1 MSHHHY
7 DLPEPRPHE
16 ALQTAACISQLV
28 GLMLLTVAVAA
39 VVGIALG
46 SVIVWVIG

>member
-1 MSHHHY
+1 MRHHY

-16 ALQTAACISQLV
+16 ALQTAAFSQLV
-28 GLMLLTVAVAA
+28 GLMLLNVAVAA

-46 SVIVWVIG
+46 HVIVWVIG